1 MLNQV
6 PYLID
11 GNNFLG
17 HIDPYSFRDKRSK
30 YRLVHQLLIFQ
41 RMKRTK
47 VLLVFDGAPD
57 EKLTDK
63 RFQKKKFSIIYPP
76 LGQNADETIKDI
88 ISRQTDLRKF
98 FVVSSD
104 FELKS
109 FVKARG
115 ARPLSS
121 KEFSRELRKA
131 LKENRKE
138 AELSKEVFPLSRL
151 ELNHWLQIFE
161 KRR

>member
-1 MLNQV
+1 M

-11 GNNFLG
+11 GNNLLG
-17 HIDPYSFRDKRSK
+17 HIAPFDFRDKGSK
-30 YRLVHQLLIFQ
+30 YRLVYELLIFQ

-57 EKLTDK
+57 AKLMDK
-63 RFQKKKFSIIYPP
+63 KFQKKKFSIIYPP

-104 FELKS
+104 FE
-109 FVKARG
+109 VKNFAKAKG

-131 LKENRKE
+131 LKENRKA
-138 AELSKEVFPLSRL
+138 AELSKEVSPLSRL

>member
-1 MLNQV
+1 M

-17 HIDPYSFRDKRSK
+17 YTAPDNFRDKRSK
-30 YRLVHQLLIFQ
+30 VRLVYQLLIFQ

-57 EKLTDK
+57 EKLTDM
-63 RFQKKKFSIIYPP
+63 RFQEKKFSIIYPP

-104 FELKS
+104 FELKN
-109 FVKARG
+109 FAKAKG

-121 KEFSRELRKA
+121 KEFSRELRRA
-131 LKENRKE
+131 LKENRKA
-138 AELSKEVFPLSRL
+138 AELSKEVSPLTRL